1 MLSVVLIVI
10 AVLLAIVG
18 IIGSVVP
25 GLPGPPVSWIGL
37 LVAFFARRMEPGR
50 EEITLTCLLVWLAVT
65 IIVSILDYTVP
76 ARITRMAGGS
86 KAGSRGAVIGM
97 IIGIFFTPIGMIPC
111 ALAGAFL
118 GEFLQAGKTASVAL
132 KSAIGTF
139 VGFMVGTGMKLVTSV
154 WMAFEIIF

>member
-1 MLSVVLIVI
+1 MLSVVLIII

-37 LVAFFARRMEPGR
+37 LVAFFAHRIDPVRN
-50 EEITLTCLLVWLAVT
+50 EITLTCLLVWLAVT
-65 IIVSILDYTVP
+65 VIVSILDYTVP
-76 ARITRMAGGS
+76 ARFTKMAGGT

-118 GEFLQAGKTASVAL
+118 GEFLQTGKNFGESL
-132 KSAIGTF
+132 KSALGTF
-139 VGFMVGTGMKLVTSV
+139 IGFMVGTGMKLVTSV
-154 WMAFEIIF
+154 WMAFVIIF